1 VVKKC
6 NPEKIYTF
14 HGFAERFA
22 ENLSLMGFD
31 AEPLVRKKGKRIKT
45 IIKLD
50 SFLSKSNP

>member
-1 VVKKC
+1 VKKC

-14 HGFAERFA
+14 HGFAESFA